1 MTTSGN
7 IEIKNIN
14 ITYISTKTDNFDN
27 TLCYFKVSGLKNKN
41 LLSPILSEVCEECRI
56 PVWLTEEGD
65 YMVKVKQKY
74 APKILIVGTELK
86 LTLIF
91 KYYSMEKAD
100 KLLQGYYVMTKS
112 ED

>member
-56 PVWLTEEGD
+56 PVWKTEEGD

-74 APKILIVGTELK
+74 SPNLLITETELK
-86 LTLIF
+86 LTVIF
-91 KYYSMEKAD
+91 KCYSMERD
-100 KLLQGYYVMTKS
+100 DTLLQGYYVMTKS

>member
-1 MTTSGN
+1 MNVVYRYG
-7 IEIKNIN
+7 KLKKV
-14 ITYISTKTDNFDN
+14 ITW
-27 TLCYFKVSGLKNKN
+27 LKLK
-41 LLSPILSEVCEECRI
+41 
-56 PVWLTEEGD
+56 
-65 YMVKVKQKY
+65 KY